1 MPGVGESGKVF
12 GFIWAFILL
21 EAIKLSGFVL
31 GLYIMRQRCA
41 CVCVSAHMRKMCV
54 SGGEIK
60 KTQGKPQELLKKKNT
75 FSTEGKRNSVV
86 LPNATQMRG
95 KVQGKLIFKNK

>member
-1 MPGVGESGKVF
+1 MC
-12 GFIWAFILL
+12 L
-21 EAIKLSGFVL
+21 
-31 GLYIMRQRCA
+31 
-41 CVCVSAHMRKMCV
+41 CVCECTHAQNVCV
-54 SGGEIK
+54 GGEIK